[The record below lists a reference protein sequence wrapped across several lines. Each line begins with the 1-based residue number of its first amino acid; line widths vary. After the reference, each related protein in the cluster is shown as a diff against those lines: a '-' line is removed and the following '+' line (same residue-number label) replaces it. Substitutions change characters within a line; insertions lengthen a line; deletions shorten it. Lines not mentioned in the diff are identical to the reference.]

1 MKMIIQGD
9 IEEYYV
15 DDDGDDQGPYEDEKK
30 PWPGHDEET

>member
-9 IEEYYV
+9 IEEYYE
-15 DDDGDDQGPYEDEKK
+15 DCDGDDQGPYEDEK